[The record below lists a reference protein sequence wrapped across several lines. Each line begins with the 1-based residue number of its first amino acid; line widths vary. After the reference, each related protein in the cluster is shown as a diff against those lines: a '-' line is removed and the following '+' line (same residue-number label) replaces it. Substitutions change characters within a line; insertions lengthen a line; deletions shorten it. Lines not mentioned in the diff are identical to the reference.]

1 MELTKMIGV
10 EFYGV
15 IQEFVKI
22 IVIWR
27 SKTLPKGFAWYF
39 VIAQDYI
46 RPRVSSRPKIIFIF
60 WIAWPDAPL
69 TRLSITEN
77 IIILPLATIGKI
89 WQ

>member
-1 MELTKMIGV
+1 MIGV

-46 RPRVSSRPKIIFIF
+46 TLIDGANHDR
-60 WIAWPDAPL
+60 
-69 TRLSITEN
+69 TE
-77 IIILPLATIGKI
+77 PG
-89 WQ
+89 

>member
-1 MELTKMIGV
+1 MELIKMIGV

-39 VIAQDYI
+39 VIARDYI
-46 RPRVSSRPKIIFIF
+46 ILIDGANHDRTEPGQVNL
-60 WIAWPDAPL
+60 L
-69 TRLSITEN
+69 TNPEN
-77 IIILPLATIGKI
+77 SAILGSKRTSV
-89 WQ
+89 